1 MGSTFES
8 EIENYAYTC
17 LTNEEP
23 RKADQTFHSFFA
35 LFKLPFNIGDLNQ
48 EHLSPQHNN
57 QAIVFQAS
65 LWLCLLVTP
74 LK

>member
-8 EIENYAYTC
+8 EIEKYAYTC

-35 LFKLPFNIGDLNQ
+35 LFKLFLTLATLTKNIYHHSTTIRQLYFRLAYGF
-48 EHLSPQHNN
+48 
-57 QAIVFQAS
+57 A
-65 LWLCLLVTP
+65 C
-74 LK
+74 